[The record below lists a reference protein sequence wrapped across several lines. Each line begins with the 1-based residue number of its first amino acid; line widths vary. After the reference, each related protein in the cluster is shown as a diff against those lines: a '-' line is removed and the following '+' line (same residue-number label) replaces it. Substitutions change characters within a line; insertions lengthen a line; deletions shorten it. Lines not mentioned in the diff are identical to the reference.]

1 MSTAGRAQA
10 DVSLNF
16 WEEPCKPGRE
26 PRGLTA
32 VTETLN
38 PGRHGPVWLLKRGK
52 GSTFTAVSRPAQV
65 RGLPCS
71 ASLPLAAGSCPR
83 HPTSQA
89 GHLPA
94 TSLPLLS
101 ALTSAVPPSRSQ
113 WLCLPPLVQASR
125 NAGLPVLLQVFRT
138 RRSRSVSRA
147 T

>member
-1 MSTAGRAQA
+1 MSTAGRVQA

-16 WEEPCKPGRE
+16 WEEPRKARPRAPPSDCCNSNLEPGP
-26 PRGLTA
+26 PRACFAFKTRKGLY
-32 VTETLN
+32 LYSCF
-38 PGRHGPVWLLKRGK
+38 P
-52 GSTFTAVSRPAQV
+52 SRAS
-65 RGLPCS
+65 RGLPWS

-89 GHLPA
+89 GHPPA